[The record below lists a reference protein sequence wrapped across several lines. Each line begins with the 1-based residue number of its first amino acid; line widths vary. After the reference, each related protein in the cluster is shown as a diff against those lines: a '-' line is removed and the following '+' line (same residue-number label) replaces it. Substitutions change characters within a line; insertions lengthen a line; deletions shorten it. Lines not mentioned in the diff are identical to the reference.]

1 MSNFLDTTGV
11 TNLWDKIKS
20 YLNTLMPNYIIDR
33 GKTGNWTY
41 IKWSDGTIEAWL
53 EQNVTT
59 TTDASLCSTIQT
71 PIVMA
76 DNNYTC
82 WVVGVGTWFLNR
94 LYIFAPT
101 VNDFK
106 VGMRIRSQYPEP
118 QAKVCIYLR
127 GKYT

>member
-1 MSNFLDTTGV
+1 MSNFLDTIGV

-20 YLNTLMPNYIIDR
+20 YLNTLMPNYVVDR

-53 EQNVTT
+53 EQNVTVT
-59 TTDASLCSTIQT
+59 TNAEYCSKIQT
-71 PIVMA
+71 PIVMV
-76 DNNYTC
+76 DNNYSC
-82 WVVGVGTWFLNR
+82 WIVGSGTWFLNR
-94 LYIFAPT
+94 LYTIDTT

-106 VGMRIRSQYPEP
+106 VAMRLNSNEP
-118 QAKVCIYLR
+118 PLTATVHIYLR